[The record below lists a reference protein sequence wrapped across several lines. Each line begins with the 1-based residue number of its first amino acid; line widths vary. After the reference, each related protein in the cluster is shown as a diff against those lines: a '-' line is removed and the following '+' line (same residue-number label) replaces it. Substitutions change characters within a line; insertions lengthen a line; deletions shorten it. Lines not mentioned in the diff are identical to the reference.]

1 MPRVPS
7 KGRIESSVTAMG
19 DGRELLTTLHKPFW
33 PICRVRW
40 SGQAWGKVNQ
50 ESLGS
55 RSDL

>member
-7 KGRIESSVTAMG
+7 KGRIESSMTAMG
-19 DGRELLTTLHKPFW
+19 DGGELPTALHKPFW
-33 PICRVRW
+33 HICRVRW

-50 ESLGS
+50 ESLDS